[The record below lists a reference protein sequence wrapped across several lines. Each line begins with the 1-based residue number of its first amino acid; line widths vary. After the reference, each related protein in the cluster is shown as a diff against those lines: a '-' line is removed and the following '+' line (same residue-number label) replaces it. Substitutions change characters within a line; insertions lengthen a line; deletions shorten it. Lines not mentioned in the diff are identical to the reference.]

1 MIRWWIEKGGI
12 EITEGKVKVRGG
24 GEINIILREI
34 RELREEGREREER
47 W

>member
-24 GEINIILREI
+24 RDKHF
-34 RELREEGREREER
+34 ERD
-47 W
+47 